1 MLSTMQ
7 HQLGHAVE
15 DAAGYVTAKNK
26 LKSGSLFVGINFF
39 SWYSYLNTCIIACN
53 FFSIR

>member
-1 MLSTMQ
+1 MLSAMQ

-26 LKSGSLFVGINFF
+26 LKFGSLFV
-39 SWYSYLNTCIIACN
+39 
-53 FFSIR
+53 SIRFYS